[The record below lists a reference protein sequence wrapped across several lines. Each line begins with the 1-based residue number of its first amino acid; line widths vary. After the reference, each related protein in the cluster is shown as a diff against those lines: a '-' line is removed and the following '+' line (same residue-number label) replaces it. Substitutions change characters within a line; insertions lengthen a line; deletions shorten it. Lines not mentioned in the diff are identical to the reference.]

1 MGTVRTV
8 RTDAFR
14 QDAVRIA
21 LTSGLSRRQDAED
34 LGVGLSRL
42 SKWIVTYRES
52 EVDLDTDRSLA
63 LENNRHL
70 REYRILREEREI
82 LKKSHPVLCESKA
95 VRFRFVEEHRGHFS
109 VTRLCALMNVST
121 SSGRIVHT
129 RPVTGNARMRL
140 FWPISRSIRV

>member
-1 MGTVRTV
+1 MGTIRTV

-21 LTSGLSRRQDAED
+21 LTSGLSRRQVAED

-63 LENNRHL
+63 LEKARHL

-82 LKKSHPVLCESKA
+82 LKK
-95 VRFRFVEEHRGHFS
+95 
-109 VTRLCALMNVST
+109 
-121 SSGRIVHT
+121 
-129 RPVTGNARMRL
+129 GNYILKYAIYLLKKNRCL
-140 FWPISRSIRV
+140 

>member
-52 EVDLDTDRSLA
+52 EVDLDTDRSFA
-63 LENNRHL
+63 LEHDRCL

-82 LKKSHPVLCESKA
+82 LKKA
-95 VRFRFVEEHRGHFS
+95 
-109 VTRLCALMNVST
+109 TRCFASLK
-121 SSGRIVHT
+121 
-129 RPVTGNARMRL
+129 P
-140 FWPISRSIRV
+140 

>member
-1 MGTVRTV
+1 MGTIRTV

-21 LTSGLSRRQDAED
+21 LTSGLSCRQVAED

-42 SKWIVTYRES
+42 NKWIVTYRES

-70 REYRILREEREI
+70 ET
-82 LKKSHPVLCESKA
+82 SKNRTFCGT
-95 VRFRFVEEHRGHFS
+95 V
-109 VTRLCALMNVST
+109 
-121 SSGRIVHT
+121 
-129 RPVTGNARMRL
+129 
-140 FWPISRSIRV
+140 